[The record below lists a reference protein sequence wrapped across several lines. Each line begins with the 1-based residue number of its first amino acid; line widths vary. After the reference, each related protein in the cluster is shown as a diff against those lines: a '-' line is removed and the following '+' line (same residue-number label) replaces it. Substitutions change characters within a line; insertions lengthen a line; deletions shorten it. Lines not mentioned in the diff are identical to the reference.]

1 MAALLRI
8 AAEASTSG
16 GLLSSL
22 RALPARTAWEHSQA
36 ASVRYFRG
44 GSAAL
49 FAKAKAKGA
58 KVAPEAPE
66 VGMSATHCTG
76 LNYTKGVNPNKPST
90 LDPKPYTL
98 HTTHYTLHLT
108 HVNHPSQ
115 RRCTLNVKR
124 LTLEPSNHTP
134 YEISNPT
141 PHTLDLK
148 SYVLNPKPHEILNPK
163 P

>member
-76 LNYTKGVNPNKPST
+76 LNYTKGGSDPELGPDSDYPDWLWELTKPKKT
-90 LDPKPYTL
+90 LTMLEKEMAAAKLVVPVRYDIIEYADL
-98 HTTHYTLHLT
+98 
-108 HVNHPSQ
+108 
-115 RRCTLNVKR
+115 KR
-124 LTLEPSNHTP
+124 LMKLRRRNK
-134 YEISNPT
+134 IKANNAARA
-141 PHTLDLK
+141 K
-148 SYVLNPKPHEILNPK
+148 K
-163 P
+163 